1 MQTILNNKAIEA
13 IKKSAGDSGGFQT
26 LMKKLLNQL
35 NDQILTYDSDDLEKL
50 ERYTKEYGGGGF
62 ENRCKTVLNCI
73 KKNRKRLT

>member
-1 MQTILNNKAIEA
+1 MQTILDDKAMEA

-35 NDQILTYDSDDLEKL
+35 NGQILTYDEDDLEKL
-50 ERYTKEYGGGGF
+50 ERYTKEYGVGGF

-73 KKNRKRLT
+73 KNRKR